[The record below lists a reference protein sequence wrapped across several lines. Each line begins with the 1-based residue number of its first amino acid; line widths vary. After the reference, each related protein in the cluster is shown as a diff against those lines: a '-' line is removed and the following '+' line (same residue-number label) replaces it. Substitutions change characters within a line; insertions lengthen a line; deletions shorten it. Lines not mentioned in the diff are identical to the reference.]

1 MSHLPRFTT
10 GFTPLV
16 LARLHTLLPP
26 AVLDRLR
33 VPLQQLSLGWE
44 ESLHVEELQTLA
56 TLCPEVV
63 ELKAWVKILLREIE
77 RLLNE
82 KYAFFCGF

>member
-1 MSHLPRFTT
+1 M
-10 GFTPLV
+10 

-82 KYAFFCGF
+82 KYAFFWQNIYPG